1 MNKKERD
8 NLINDLSIDIQT
20 ILSYL
25 LEVEYDN
32 YVEFCEYKFE
42 ENEKG
47 NDCAEEHVYEIA
59 SRLSTILWDNKL
71 TDLLN

>member
-1 MNKKERD
+1 MTEQERS
-8 NLINDLSIDIQT
+8 NLILDISIDIQT
-20 ILSYL
+20 ILTYL

-32 YVEFCEYKFE
+32 YVEFCEYKLK